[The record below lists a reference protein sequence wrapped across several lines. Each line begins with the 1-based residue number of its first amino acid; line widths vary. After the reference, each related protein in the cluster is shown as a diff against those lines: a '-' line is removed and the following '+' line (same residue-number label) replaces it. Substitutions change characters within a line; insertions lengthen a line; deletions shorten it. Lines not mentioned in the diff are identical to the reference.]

1 MMISIINVYHK
12 KEEIFEMITQQQNEA
27 LYFFFKL

>member
-12 KEEIFEMITQQQNEA
+12 KGEIFEMITQQQNEA
-27 LYFFFKL
+27 LYFF